1 MEEAEASAGSALKA
15 ARQAIKCFK
24 AGDEPGVTRRGRAAA
39 KRAKIANTIL
49 TKDSLLSGRWMAAQ
63 NKRSERFE
71 REARYLKDD
80 PYALMR
86 HNLAHYQQLLAALEE
101 ATGSLKPLYEKAAQ
115 AVRARHNV

>member
-1 MEEAEASAGSALKA
+1 
-15 ARQAIKCFK
+15 
-24 AGDEPGVTRRGRAAA
+24 
-39 KRAKIANTIL
+39 
-49 TKDSLLSGRWMAAQ
+49 MAAQ